1 MALSPRTGIPDG
13 FSLFENLL
21 LLMRRYVT
29 DKTAPTDT
37 PMIAPAEPPTYASS
51 VLRST
56 YASAHPRISFDSA
69 SMTCETAVYVMM
81 ECPWKYPLRED
92 ITNAQNAVTAR
103 TLIDIPEL
111 GLFIMAAK
119 MSAPKNMAKAITA
132 PIIVNILVETLYI
145 RTASSVLPAT
155 RVSLIILETATGRP
169 ADAST
174 ASIL

>member
-1 MALSPRTGIPDG
+1 
-13 FSLFENLL
+13 
-21 LLMRRYVT
+21 
-29 DKTAPTDT
+29 
-37 PMIAPAEPPTYASS
+37 
-51 VLRST
+51 
-56 YASAHPRISFDSA
+56 
-69 SMTCETAVYVMM
+69 MTCETAVYVMM

-119 MSAPKNMAKAITA
+119 TSAPKNMANAITA

-145 RTASSVLPAT
+145 RSASSVLPAT
-155 RVSLIILETATGRP
+155 RVSLIILETATG
-169 ADAST
+169 ST